1 MRRLV
6 SSTTVHPGA
15 VARVAAAAVAT
26 ALLFA
31 SAACGSLSENAPGPP
46 GGGERES
53 TKDEKSA
60 GGLDKVR
67 VGAIPI
73 VDVAPL
79 HLGKA
84 KGFFEEQNID
94 LEVVNTTGGAAAV
107 PGVVSGDF
115 DFAFGNVTSLIIA
128 RSQNIPL
135 KAIANGNAS
144 TGEVG
149 KDFGGI
155 VVPEDSPINSAKD
168 LAGKTVAINNLQNIS
183 DTTTRASIRKDG
195 GDPTG
200 VRFSELPFPEMP
212 AAVANHRVD
221 AAMVVEPF
229 LTIAMDQGAKL
240 VASNFADPAPD
251 LTIACYFTTEEVIA
265 EEADLTTRF
274 TAAIEKSLAYADEH
288 PDEAREIL
296 STYTEIDPAVADK
309 IVLPAWPPDVN
320 ADAVQTLADLMYED
334 GLIKEKFDVGDVL
347 P

>member
-6 SSTTVHPGA
+6 SSTTVHAGA
-15 VARVAAAAVAT
+15 VARVAAAAVVT

-53 TKDEKSA
+53 TKDERSA

-251 LTIACYFTTEEVIA
+251 LTIACYFTTEKVIA
-265 EEADLTTRF
+265 EESDLTKRF